1 MGKLKAIIQNS
12 LARRTLSVLV
22 AVSACVAVLG
32 LSSVNV
38 GPVNWQVGDG
48 GSGPFDLRLGLD
60 LQGGAHLVYQ
70 AVRTPSLVSF
80 SVLDG
85 SYTTDEIQVVTSPI
99 LQADGFE
106 VERVTSTGTQRY
118 RIFVP
123 CALGGEDKAQ
133 LGVPS
138 GDLVEQLESILST
151 EFGIIGDLVLT
162 SGCQEP
168 SPLQMEG
175 VRYIIEQRINPLGIT
190 EPDIRTLGSDR
201 ILLQLPGAQAIED
214 TKSLIGQTANLSFK
228 LRELQAD
235 GNFIDRDLDL
245 SGDDLLRAYPG
256 THPQSGMPVVNLEF
270 DADGAREFA
279 ALTAQIA
286 NTSDQLA
293 FFLDEREV
301 FSGGAD
307 EAILGGRAYLRGISA
322 EEAQTIAIQ
331 LESGKL
337 PIPIELIQEWQ
348 VDASLGADSLKKS
361 LVAGVVGLISL
372 FVFMT
377 AYYRL
382 PGLLASIA
390 LLVYATITLGIF
402 KILGVTLTLSG
413 IAGMILSIGMA
424 VDANILIFERVK
436 EELRA
441 GRTIRASIEVGFN
454 RAWTA
459 IRDSNISTLITCVI
473 LLWFGTRLAAS
484 LVLGFAV
491 TLSIGVIISMFT
503 ALFVTKTLLQLVVT
517 TKLGAH
523 VGLFI
528 PSLMSRDQTQ

>member
-1 MGKLKAIIQNS
+1 M
-12 LARRTLSVLV
+12 
-22 AVSACVAVLG
+22 
-32 LSSVNV
+32 
-38 GPVNWQVGDG
+38 NWQLGDG
-48 GSGPFDLRLGLD
+48 GSGPFGLRLGLD

-80 SVLDG
+80 SSLDG
-85 SYTTDEIQVVTSPI
+85 SLSIDEIKTITTPV
-99 LQADGFE
+99 LQSDGFA
-106 VERVTSTGTQRY
+106 VERVTLTGTQSY

-123 CALGGEDKAQ
+123 CALDDEVKNQ
-133 LGVPS
+133 MGVPS
-138 GDLVEQLESILST
+138 DNLMEQLEVTLSS
-151 EFGIIGDLVLT
+151 EIGVIGDLVLK

-168 SPLQMEG
+168 TPDQIEG

-201 ILLQLPGAQAIED
+201 ILLQLPGAQAIDD

-228 LRELQAD
+228 LREMQGD
-235 GNFIDRDLDL
+235 GSFVDRDLDL

-270 DADGAREFA
+270 DTDGAREFA
-279 ALTAQIA
+279 TLTAQIA
-286 NTSDQLA
+286 NTADQLA

-307 EAILGGRAYLRGISA
+307 EAILGGRAFLRGISA

-337 PIPIELIQEWQ
+337 PIPIKLIQEWE
-348 VDASLGADSLKKS
+348 VDASLGSDSLRKS

-413 IAGMILSIGMA
+413 MAGMILSIGMA

-436 EELRA
+436 EELRS

-454 RAWTA
+454 RAWPA
-459 IRDSNISTLITCVI
+459 IRDSNVSTLLTCVI

-517 TKLGAH
+517 TRLGAYLA
-523 VGLFI
+523 LFI
-528 PSLMSRDQTQ
+528 PSLISRDQT

>member
-1 MGKLKAIIQNS
+1 MRKLRALILNS
-12 LARRTLSVLV
+12 LARRTLSVLI
-22 AVSACVAVLG
+22 AISACAAVLG
-32 LSSVNV
+32 LSSVSV
-38 GPVNWQVGDG
+38 GPMNWRIGDG
-48 GSGPFDLRLGLD
+48 GDGPFGLRLGLD

-85 SYTTDEIQVVTSPI
+85 TFSTDEVQTAAEPVLSGN
-99 LQADGFE
+99 GFE
-106 VERVTSTGTQRY
+106 VERVTSTGTQSY
-118 RIFVP
+118 RVFVP
-123 CALGGEDKAQ
+123 CALDDDNDEQ
-133 LGVPS
+133 PGVPS
-138 GDLVEQLESILST
+138 ESLIDQLDTMLSNQFGMVGDLA
-151 EFGIIGDLVLT
+151 LT
-162 SGCQEP
+162 PGCQDP
-168 SPLQMEG
+168 SPDQIEG

-201 ILLQLPGAQAIED
+201 ILLQLPGAQAIDD
-214 TKSLIGQTANLSFK
+214 TKSLIGQTANLSFR

-235 GNFIDRDLDL
+235 GNFVDRDLDL

-270 DADGAREFA
+270 DSDGAREFA

-286 NTSDQLA
+286 NTADQLA

-337 PIPIELIQEWQ
+337 PIPIELIQEWE
-348 VDASLGADSLKKS
+348 VDASLGADSLRQS

-402 KILGVTLTLSG
+402 KVLGVTLTLSG

-441 GRTIRASIEVGFN
+441 GRTMRASIEVGFN

-459 IRDSNISTLITCVI
+459 IRDSNVSTLLTCVI

-484 LVLGFAV
+484 LVLGFAL

-503 ALFVTKTLLQLVVT
+503 ALFVTKTFLQLVVT
-517 TKLGAH
+517 TRLGAH
-523 VGLFI
+523 LRLFI
-528 PSLMSRDQTQ
+528 PAFAPRDQT

>member
-1 MGKLKAIIQNS
+1 MGKLKTLILNG
-12 LARRTLSVLV
+12 LVRRVLSVLI
-22 AVSACVAVLG
+22 ATSACVAVLG
-32 LSSVNV
+32 LSSVNI
-38 GPVNWQVGDG
+38 GPMNWRVGDG

-70 AVRTPSLVSF
+70 AVSTPSLVSF
-80 SVLDG
+80 SILEG
-85 SYTTDEIQVVTSPI
+85 ASSPDEIESAASK
-99 LQADGFE
+99 LLADNGFE
-106 VERVTSTGTQRY
+106 IDKVMSTGTQSY

-123 CALGGEDKAQ
+123 CGLNDDDDQQPGSPDDNLLDQ
-133 LGVPS
+133 LDTV
-138 GDLVEQLESILST
+138 LT
-151 EFGIIGDLVLT
+151 NEFGVIGDLVLT
-162 SGCQEP
+162 PGCQEP
-168 SPLQMEG
+168 SPDQIEG

-201 ILLQLPGAQAIED
+201 ILLQLPGAQAIDD

-235 GNFIDRDLDL
+235 GSFIDRDLDL

-279 ALTAQIA
+279 ELTAQIA
-286 NTSDQLA
+286 NTVDQLA
-293 FFLDEREV
+293 FFLDDREV

-337 PIPIELIQEWQ
+337 PIPIELIQEWE
-348 VDASLGADSLKKS
+348 VDASLGADSLRKS
-361 LVAGVVGLISL
+361 LVAGVVGLIAL

-382 PGLLASIA
+382 PGLLASVA
-390 LLVYATITLGIF
+390 LLIYATITLGIF
-402 KILGVTLTLSG
+402 KVMGVTLTLSG

-441 GRTIRASIEVGFN
+441 GRTIRASIDVGFN

-459 IRDSNISTLITCVI
+459 IRDSNVSTLLTCVI

-484 LVLGFAV
+484 LVLGFAL

-503 ALFVTKTLLQLVVT
+503 ALFVTKTFLQLVVT
-517 TKLGAH
+517 TRLGAH
-523 VGLFI
+523 ISLFI
-528 PSLMSRDQTQ
+528 PAFAPREQMR

>member
-1 MGKLKAIIQNS
+1 M
-12 LARRTLSVLV
+12 
-22 AVSACVAVLG
+22 
-32 LSSVNV
+32 
-38 GPVNWQVGDG
+38 
-48 GSGPFDLRLGLD
+48 
-60 LQGGAHLVYQ
+60 
-70 AVRTPSLVSF
+70 
-80 SVLDG
+80 
-85 SYTTDEIQVVTSPI
+85 VTSPI

-106 VERVTSTGTQRY
+106 VERVTSTGTRSY

-133 LGVPS
+133 PGVPS
-138 GDLVEQLESILST
+138 GDLVEQLESTLST

-162 SGCQEP
+162 SGCLDP
-168 SPLQMEG
+168 SPAQIEG

-201 ILLQLPGAQAIED
+201 ILLQLPGAQAIDD
-214 TKSLIGQTANLSFK
+214 TKTLIGQTANLSFK

-235 GNFIDRDLDL
+235 GSFLDRDLDL

-279 ALTAQIA
+279 TLTAQIA

-337 PIPIELIQEWQ
+337 PIPIELIQEWE

-382 PGLLASIA
+382 PGLLASVA

-459 IRDSNISTLITCVI
+459 IRDSNVSTLITCVI

-491 TLSIGVIISMFT
+491 TLSIGVIVSMFT

-517 TKLGAH
+517 TKLGSYI
-523 VGLFI
+523 GLFI

>member
-1 MGKLKAIIQNS
+1 MGRLKTLILNG
-12 LARRTLSVLV
+12 LARRALSVII
-22 AVSACVAVLG
+22 ATSACVAVLG
-32 LSSVNV
+32 LSSVSV
-38 GPVNWQVGDG
+38 GPMNWRIGDG

-70 AVRTPSLVSF
+70 AVRTPSLISFAAMEGSF
-80 SVLDG
+80 SP
-85 SYTTDEIQVVTSPI
+85 DEVQKVSSPI

-106 VERVTSTGTQRY
+106 LEKVTSIGTQSY

-123 CALGGEDKAQ
+123 CALDDNEDGQA
-133 LGVPS
+133 GVPT
-138 GDLVEQLESILST
+138 DNLMERLEEKLSA
-151 EFGIIGDLVLT
+151 ELGMIGDLVLT
-162 SGCQEP
+162 SGCQNPTPE
-168 SPLQMEG
+168 QIEG

-201 ILLQLPGAQAIED
+201 ILLQLPGAEAIDD

-235 GNFIDRDLDL
+235 GNFVDRDLDL

-279 ALTAQIA
+279 TLTAQIA
-286 NTSDQLA
+286 STADQLA

-337 PIPIELIQEWQ
+337 PIPIKLVQEWE
-348 VDASLGADSLKKS
+348 VDASLGADSLQKS

-382 PGLLASIA
+382 PGLLASVA

-459 IRDSNISTLITCVI
+459 IRDSNVSTLITCVI

-484 LVLGFAV
+484 LVLGFAL

-517 TKLGAH
+517 TRLGAH
-523 VGLFI
+523 IGLFI
-528 PSLMSRDQTQ
+528 PSFVQREQTE